1 MTIAGIEWVL
11 STWYTIMM
19 TLDGYIWLWGC
30 LSWILNLFTTET
42 SARQWN
48 LASWKFQDRWSYFTR
63 THHFGTDRPKLSHA
77 IMRPNKMAE
86 PTGMIGMLRLNFIFK
101 INSIWVCLKIAYPQ
115 IHWCI
120 IVFQECNFE
129 GTFTTIF
136 QTNTISLVE
145 LCLIAAPG
153 RQPFYSA
160 SVPLRGSAHVYG
172 YTIFRRWEGTLAMDQ
187 MYWCCDVYV
196 ASMSSMDLCSFLA
209 NISWRFLEVPVES
222 NMAPLQ
228 ALF

>member
-1 MTIAGIEWVL
+1 MKSSQLEISRPMVL
-11 STWYTIMM
+11 
-19 TLDGYIWLWGC
+19 
-30 LSWILNLFTTET
+30 
-42 SARQWN
+42 
-48 LASWKFQDRWSYFTR
+48 FTR

-172 YTIFRRWEGTLAMDQ
+172 YTIFWDTSIYHM
-187 MYWCCDVYV
+187 
-196 ASMSSMDLCSFLA
+196 A
-209 NISWRFLEVPVES
+209 NFLEITAPFFPIDES
-222 NMAPLQ
+222 
-228 ALF
+228 